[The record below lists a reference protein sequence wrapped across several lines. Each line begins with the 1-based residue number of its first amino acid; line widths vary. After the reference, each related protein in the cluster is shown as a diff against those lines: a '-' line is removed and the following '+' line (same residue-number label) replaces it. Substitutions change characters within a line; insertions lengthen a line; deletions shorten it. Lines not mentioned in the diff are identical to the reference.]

1 MEVNR
6 LLYLRDGGR
15 GCAHSRTLKQ
25 GLGVKALS
33 SRKTN
38 AFLKFRRKV
47 PYESSKEA
55 PETSFSVGLRRSH
68 F

>member
-1 MEVNR
+1 M
-6 LLYLRDGGR
+6 YLSGTGGR
-15 GCAHSRTLKQ
+15 GCGHSRTLKQ
-25 GLGVKALS
+25 GLGVRALS

-47 PYESSKEA
+47 PYESVKEA
-55 PETSFSVGLRRSH
+55 PETSFSVGLGRSH